1 MCWQQINFFSS
12 FSSKDPCGSNVV
24 NNISS
29 DVLYLFTDSLE
40 STKSYKIFLI
50 DLCMQFSRYIKMQAL
65 SELRIC
71 SWLTLHQSSE
81 PKISFELWSL
91 VKPVFNSTALL
102 NGLAVISCSSSL
114 PVFMLNFDG
123 DSVSV
128 FSFFNLAATYSP
140 TPSPVQY
147 HRPFRS

>member
-71 SWLTLHQSSE
+71 S
-81 PKISFELWSL
+81 
-91 VKPVFNSTALL
+91 
-102 NGLAVISCSSSL
+102 
-114 PVFMLNFDG
+114 
-123 DSVSV
+123 
-128 FSFFNLAATYSP
+128 
-140 TPSPVQY
+140 
-147 HRPFRS
+147 